1 MRIAVNTRLLLKGKL
16 EGIGWFTFETLI
28 RMTQNHPEHEFI
40 FIFDRPYDPDY
51 IFADNVTP
59 VVIGPQARH
68 PLLFYIWFDFQI
80 PKVLKKYKADLF
92 LSPDGYLSLR
102 TKVPQ
107 LAVIHDINFVHRPD
121 DLPWLIAKYYNYF
134 FPKFARIAKRIAT
147 VSFYSKEDIARSFK
161 ISYDKIDVVYDGIN
175 QIFKPLSEK
184 EKTKIRKIY
193 TDGCE
198 YFLFVGALHPR
209 KNVSGLLK
217 AFDDFKSETDNKIK
231 LVIVGGEMHKTGD
244 IFETYENMRFKNDVV
259 FTGRVSTDNLHN
271 IFGAA
276 LALTFVPFFEGFGIP
291 VVEAMSAGVPVI
303 CSNTTSIPEVG
314 GNAVVYADPMKI
326 DQITS
331 AMIKLASDKELRKD
345 LIEKGFEQKNKFSWD
360 ETAHLLWESVKRA
373 LQ

>member
-1 MRIAVNTRLLLKGKL
+1 MRIAVNTRLLQKGKL

-40 FIFDRPYDPDY
+40 FIFDRPYDPDF
-51 IFADNVTP
+51 IFAENVTP
-59 VVIGPQARH
+59 VVIGPPARH

-102 TKVPQ
+102 TRVPQ
-107 LAVIHDINFVHRPD
+107 LAVIHDINFVHRPE

-161 ISYDKIDVVYDGIN
+161 IDYDKIDVVYDGIN
-175 QIFKPLSEK
+175 QIFEPLLEK
-184 EKTKIRKIY
+184 EKTKIRKKY
-193 TDGCE
+193 TGGSE

-244 IFETYENMRFKNDVV
+244 IFETFENMRFKDDVV
-259 FTGRVSTDNLHN
+259 FTGRVSTDDLHD
-271 IFGAA
+271 IVGAA
-276 LALTFVPFFEGFGIP
+276 MALAFVPFFEGFGIP

-303 CSNTTSIPEVG
+303 CSNTTSMPEVG

-326 DQITS
+326 HQITD
-331 AMIKLASDKELRKD
+331 AMIKLATDKELRKE
-345 LIEKGFEQKNKFSWD
+345 LIEKGFEQKKKFSWD
-360 ETAHLLWESVKRA
+360 ETAHLLWLSVKRA

>member
-1 MRIAVNTRLLLKGKL
+1 MRIAVNTRLLQKGKL

-28 RMTQNHPEHEFI
+28 RMTRNHPEHEFI
-40 FIFDRPYDPDY
+40 FIFDRPFDPGY
-51 IFADNVTP
+51 IFAENVTP
-59 VVIGPQARH
+59 VVIGPPARH
-68 PLLFYIWFDFQI
+68 PVLFWIWFDFQI

-92 LSPDGYLSLR
+92 LSPDGYLSLQ

-107 LAVIHDINFVHRPD
+107 LAVIHDINFVHRPE

-161 ISYDKIDVVYDGIN
+161 IDYDKIDVVYDGIN
-175 QIFKPLSEK
+175 QIFEPLLEN
-184 EKTKIRKIY
+184 EKTKIRKKY
-193 TDGCE
+193 TGGCE

-217 AFDDFKSETDNKIK
+217 AFDDFKSETDNNIK

-244 IFETYENMRFKNDVV
+244 IFETFENMRFKNEVI
-259 FTGRVSTDNLHN
+259 FTGRVSTEDLHD
-271 IFGAA
+271 IVGAA

-291 VVEAMSAGVPVI
+291 VVEAMSAGIPVI
-303 CSNTTSIPEVG
+303 CSNTTSMPEVG

-326 DQITS
+326 DQITN
-331 AMIKLASDKELRKD
+331 AMIKLATDNDLRDEL
-345 LIEKGFEQKNKFSWD
+345 IQKGFEQKNKFSWD
-360 ETAHLLWESVKRA
+360 ETAHLLWQSVKRA

>member
-51 IFADNVTP
+51 IFSDNITP

-161 ISYDKIDVVYDGIN
+161 IDYDKIDVVYDGIN
-175 QIFKPLSEK
+175 QIFEPLPEK
-184 EKTKIRKIY
+184 EKTKIRKKY
-193 TDGCE
+193 TGGTE

-209 KNVSGLLK
+209 KNVSGLLQ
-217 AFDDFKSETDNKIK
+217 AFDSFKGETTNNIK
-231 LVIVGGEMHKTGD
+231 LMIVGGEMHKTGD

-259 FTGRVSTDNLHN
+259 FTGRVSTDELHD

-326 DQITS
+326 DQITD
-331 AMIKLASDKELRKD
+331 AMIKLANDKDLRKE

-360 ETAHLLWESVKRA
+360 ETANLLWQSIKRA